1 MKKHEINIIYGK
13 NSLEE
18 LLIKTIT
25 KELLSIVESN
35 NYYEYGK

>member
-1 MKKHEINIIYGK
+1 MRKHKINIIYGK

-18 LLIKTIT
+18 LIIKAIT
-25 KELLSIVESN
+25 KELLSIIESN